1 MTLDKKLELVPYTII
16 GVFVGLLFIAI
27 ALGDNEPKKYAIYC
41 QDKAYYVNTF
51 RVYGGQ
57 LVLEEDGKRVIIKGN
72 YIIEINR

>member
-1 MTLDKKLELVPYTII
+1 MTLDRKLELVPLTFI
-16 GVFVGLLFIAI
+16 GILFLVLFIAI
-27 ALGDNEPKKYAIYC
+27 ALGNNEPKKYTIWS
-41 QDKAYYVNTF
+41 QNNAYYVDSF